1 MPVPLE
7 LGLLSSFPFKGELGS
22 VFSPISILLLL
33 VIMFSPFLSLS
44 LSCSKL
50 VPEAPLERLWF
61 RGRFTE
67 ELLLLELGVILV
79 WLEALDSGR
88 GGRGRDLLEIWL
100 LSSMRASRRAPIF
113 ECRLCRRNRRR
124 GYL

>member
-1 MPVPLE
+1 M
-7 LGLLSSFPFKGELGS
+7 
-22 VFSPISILLLL
+22 SILRLLAIRL
-33 VIMFSPFLSLS
+33 SPFLSLS

-61 RGRFTE
+61 RGRFTD

-88 GGRGRDLLEIWL
+88 GGRGLDLLEIWL
-100 LSSMRASRRAPIF
+100 LSSMAVEEGSRRS
-113 ECRLCRRNRRR
+113 LTRRPRRR
-124 GYL
+124 GAVKKFVCELRSVVYEVSSRGALRRR